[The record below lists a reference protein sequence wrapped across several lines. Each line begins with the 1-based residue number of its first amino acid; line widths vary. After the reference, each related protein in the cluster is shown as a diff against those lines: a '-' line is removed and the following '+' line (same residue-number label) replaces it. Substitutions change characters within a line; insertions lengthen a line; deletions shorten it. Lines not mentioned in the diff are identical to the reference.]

1 MLAEG
6 GGVRLDWLDVLAT
19 VVKGLISVAT
29 IALGISWGIRGRMR
43 TALVVCAALMA
54 AGIFWNDLA
63 AMLIPIILL
72 AYMAGVLME
81 RGWFRRRA

>member
-1 MLAEG
+1 MTGLELLA
-6 GGVRLDWLDVLAT
+6 LLAKAL
-19 VVKGLISVAT
+19 VSLAT
-29 IALGISWGIRGRMR
+29 IALGISWGIRGHMR
-43 TALVVCAALMA
+43 TALLVCAGLLAL
-54 AGIFWNDLA
+54 GIFWDELA